1 MIEQIYKRDGR
12 LVDFDADKLNKWS
25 QWASE
30 LTDVSWSDVSIKAY
44 RKCTDKCTTV
54 DLHQALIDACVEKA
68 DYKHFSMAG
77 RLLIGD
83 LYKTVFGGIENIPSL
98 KAFYNSMVKKD
109 LWTEMSYT
117 PEEFKQLDAVLNHS
131 KDLYLSYTEAKQ
143 LKDKYIITDRTTKTP
158 FETPQFMYMGIAMAN
173 MERQPTDRRLTD
185 VINLYKFLSDKK
197 INFPT
202 PFLTNLR
209 TKHRGYASC
218 CVYSAG
224 DSIQSLAA
232 GDHIAYIMTAASAG
246 IGAHLQTRSKH
257 DKVRSG
263 TIEHMGKVGYY
274 RNIESAVAANMQNN
288 RGGAATIYFTCL
300 DPEFKDLILLKSV
313 TTPTQKQ
320 VRGVDY
326 SVGTNKR
333 FAEAVAKG
341 EQWML
346 ISYGD
351 APDLY
356 EALYKKDDT
365 EFRELYDKYKSDPS
379 IKKQFVSAREII
391 LMATT
396 QGAET
401 GRIYLHQPDEM
412 NRHTPFK
419 EPIYMSNLCAEISII
434 SKAYDSI
441 QDLYKE
447 QETSGEIGLCSLSAL
462 VPTNIEDD
470 KDYEKVAY
478 YAVLAIDNVM
488 SLMDYPFPNLK
499 YTATRRRSIGVG
511 LTDLAHLMA
520 IKGLRYTTQ
529 EGKNF
534 IHRTMERHSYFLHKA
549 SLRLAKEIGVCEW
562 MDRTLYPDGWLPID
576 TYNKNVDSVVTTGL
590 HYDWEELRR
599 DIIAN
604 GGIRNSVLEAFM
616 PNESSSLA
624 TNSTNSIYPIRALK
638 VVKTNGKTKNVFLAP
653 DADELADQY
662 DIAWDI
668 PTKDIIDLY
677 AITQKFTGQGI
688 SADEYLDYSKY
699 PNNKI
704 TDRVMLT
711 NYLYIMKMG
720 LKSRYYVNTRSGVV
734 DTKEPEQIE
743 DKGCAS
749 GACAL

>member
-1 MIEQIYKRDGR
+1 
-12 LVDFDADKLNKWS
+12 
-25 QWASE
+25 
-30 LTDVSWSDVSIKAY
+30 
-44 RKCTDKCTTV
+44 
-54 DLHQALIDACVEKA
+54 
-68 DYKHFSMAG
+68 
-77 RLLIGD
+77 
-83 LYKTVFGGIENIPSL
+83 
-98 KAFYNSMVKKD
+98 
-109 LWTEMSYT
+109 
-117 PEEFKQLDAVLNHS
+117 
-131 KDLYLSYTEAKQ
+131 
-143 LKDKYIITDRTTKTP
+143 
-158 FETPQFMYMGIAMAN
+158 
-173 MERQPTDRRLTD
+173 
-185 VINLYKFLSDKK
+185 
-197 INFPT
+197 
-202 PFLTNLR
+202 
-209 TKHRGYASC
+209 
-218 CVYSAG
+218 
-224 DSIQSLAA
+224 
-232 GDHIAYIMTAASAG
+232 MTAASAG

-351 APDLY
+351 ATDLY